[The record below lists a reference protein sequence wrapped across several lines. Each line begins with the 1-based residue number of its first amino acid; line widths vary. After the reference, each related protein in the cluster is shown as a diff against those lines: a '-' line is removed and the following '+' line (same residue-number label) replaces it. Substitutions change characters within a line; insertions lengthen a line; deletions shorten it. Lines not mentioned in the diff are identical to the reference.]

1 MTESSESS
9 PKTAALSKYVIE
21 SIVVVFGLLFLLICK
36 PYLIPSKTDMNLLYV
51 GIFGVLT
58 SVVLVSI
65 ASIDSY
71 VYKNV
76 LLGLGIGLGM
86 MIFQV

>member
-1 MTESSESS
+1 
-9 PKTAALSKYVIE
+9 
-21 SIVVVFGLLFLLICK
+21 
-36 PYLIPSKTDMNLLYV
+36 MNLLYV